1 MHNLSK
7 NVKITQVI
15 TPTDGAAAQTAINSD
30 SVDMSGFESVLF
42 VVTTGAITATAVT
55 SINAAQSAD
64 DITFADLLGTGQSI
78 AVAEAED
85 IFYIDVVKPID
96 RYVRLEVA
104 RATADAVIS
113 SCIAYQY
120 GTPSARKTPTTHGST
135 VNGELH
141 VSPAEGT
148 A

>member
-7 NVKITQVI
+7 NAKISQAI
-15 TPTDGAAAQTAINSD
+15 TPAAGVAAQTAINST
-30 SVDMSGFESVLF
+30 SVDMQGFESVLF
-42 VVTTGAITATAVT
+42 ILTMGAITAGGAQ

-64 DITFADLLGTGQSI
+64 DSSFADLEDTGQTI
-78 AVAEAED
+78 ADDDDGNV
-85 IFYIDVVKPID
+85 FYIDVVKPID

-104 RATADAVIS
+104 RATQDSVVA
-113 SCIAYQY
+113 SCEAIQY

-135 VNGELH
+135 VSGELH
-141 VSPAEGT
+141 VSPDEGT